1 MQYIKYFETVA
12 DALADNTSKSP
23 NVAYIN
29 ATQQLIFTDI
39 GTNVDIAF
47 IEEDAKVVVDGPQYI
62 LPSMEDSDLVIATDL
77 TVDEN
82 NNIILL

>member
-1 MQYIKYFETVA
+1 MIYTNNFESIQEAVNYIGA
-12 DALADNTSKSP
+12 KSP